1 MGLDFI
7 DSNVVVYA
15 NDGRDTAKQKLAL
28 TVIGEA
34 LRSGSGVIPTQVL
47 QEYANVALC
56 KLGQRQDV
64 VLRQLAL
71 LERLTVVPQ
80 TPALVRR
87 TVELHGLYGIS
98 FWDAAIVAAA
108 ESQGCERILSEDLNA
123 GQFYGGVVVA
133 NPFTQGPET
142 TPTKPVG
149 GQSGHLSTGH

>member
-15 NDGRDTAKQKLAL
+15 NDGRDVVKQKCALAL
-28 TVIGEA
+28 IGDA
-34 LRSGSGVIPTQVL
+34 IRSGNGVVSTQVL
-47 QEYANVALC
+47 QEYANVALG

-71 LERLTVVPQ
+71 LERLQVVPQ

-87 TVELHGLYGIS
+87 AVELHGLYGIA

-108 ESQGCERILSEDLNA
+108 ESRGCNRILSEDFNA

-133 NPFTQGPET
+133 NPFAGTR
-142 TPTKPVG
+142 
-149 GQSGHLSTGH
+149 

>member
-15 NDGRDTAKQKLAL
+15 NDGRDIAKQKRAL
-28 TVIGEA
+28 EVIGDA
-34 LRSGSGVIPTQVL
+34 IRSGNGVISTQVL
-47 QEYANVALC
+47 QEYASVALG

-71 LERLTVVPQ
+71 LEQLHVVPQ
-80 TPALVRR
+80 TPTLVRR
-87 TVELHGLYGIS
+87 AVELHGLYGIT

-108 ESQGCERILSEDLNA
+108 ESHGCGRILSEDLNA

-133 NPFTQGPET
+133 NPFA
-142 TPTKPVG
+142 TPP
-149 GQSGHLSTGH
+149 